1 MKKLFVLG
9 LFFVVFVPVIFADS
23 IVLLNGREIEGKIES
38 EDENEVKMD
47 IGIGIVGFSKSQI
60 SEIKRASEDEQD
72 ELENKL
78 EQKRKEAAKAAAENE
93 RWAKKQEKRQDL
105 ISSRKQISKH
115 DIQSRRE
122 EILKKRR
129 EQLKKLREQ
138 RAKAASRSQ
147 QPASSGRQNSPPAS
161 VPTINRGVEPVQLS
175 APPPPVPVKSSVS
188 KSETSKE
195 ETTRSSRRIHR
206 LGKKD
211 KD

>member
-93 RWAKKQEKRQDL
+93 RWAK
-105 ISSRKQISKH
+105 KQISKH